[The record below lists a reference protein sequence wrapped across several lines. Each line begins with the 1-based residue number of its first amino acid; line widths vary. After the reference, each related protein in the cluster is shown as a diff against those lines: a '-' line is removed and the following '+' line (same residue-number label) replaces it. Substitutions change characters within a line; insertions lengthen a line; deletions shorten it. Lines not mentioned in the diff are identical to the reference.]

1 MARPLAADPAGSAGG
16 CPLRGAGKFPA
27 KRTERGDIAT
37 SNPMS
42 IPDDRPLAQCEGPA
56 QLIDPLRQ
64 IARGS
69 AWLVGARWS
78 LRAIGLVN
86 TIILARLLRPADF
99 GIVAMAMVMIG
110 FIRIFAETGQ
120 ALAVIRHANP
130 TSEHFDTAW
139 TMSVC
144 AGVIV
149 TLILLATAPL
159 AGWYFHEPRVVP
171 VVRILAL
178 APLIEGFT
186 NIGAV
191 AGFRKELAFDKEFCF
206 FVVRKLSVVVVAV
219 AMALMLRS
227 YWAMV
232 AGAVCGMA
240 LTVAASYWLHPY
252 RPRFC
257 LTKLRELWSF
267 SAWTQLAEIGSYF
280 GYQTDQIVVGGLAG
294 ALPMGNYNVASDFA
308 TAATGE
314 LILPVCRAMFPV
326 YARLLHDPARLARS
340 YLDILAFTAIIG
352 LSTGVGVAVVAP
364 DMVAVVLGPKWTAA
378 APLIPWLAVGGS
390 ALSLVWAASQMVSV
404 TGHAR
409 LNAISNW
416 MLLALLVPATV
427 GAGLGWGV
435 VGIAAARS
443 VASVLF
449 LPIMFYALMRVI
461 PVTARQ
467 IAACLWR
474 PTLAS
479 LAMAAAVLLSGTGAI
494 TPVALRLACNVGLG
508 AAVFTAALLALW
520 VLAGRPEGAERMAVA
535 QLVRMAGR
543 LGSARLRGATAT
555 RSEPPAGLAPAPRRF
570 SSSAPEGSPL
580 PAEAG
585 LSDDPPLSHLP

>member
-1 MARPLAADPAGSAGG
+1 
-16 CPLRGAGKFPA
+16 
-27 KRTERGDIAT
+27 
-37 SNPMS
+37 MS
-42 IPDDRPLAQCEGPA
+42 IPDDRPIAQREGSA

-78 LRAIGLVN
+78 LRAIGLIN

-99 GIVAMAMVMIG
+99 GVLAMAMVMIG

-120 ALAVIRHANP
+120 ALAVIRHANA

-149 TLILLATAPL
+149 ALVLLATAPL
-159 AGWYFHEPRVVP
+159 AGWYFHEPRAIP

-178 APLIEGFT
+178 VPLIEGFT

-191 AGFRKELAFDKEFCF
+191 AGFRKDLAFDKEFYF
-206 FVVRKLSVVVVAV
+206 MVVRKLSVVVVSV
-219 AMALMLRS
+219 AAALIIRN

-232 AGAVCGMA
+232 AGAVCGVA

-252 RPRFC
+252 RPRFR

-280 GYQTDQIVVGGLAG
+280 GNQTDQIVVGGLAG
-294 ALPMGNYNVASDFA
+294 ALPMGNYNVADDLA
-308 TAATGE
+308 IAATGE

-340 YLDILAFTAIIG
+340 YLDVLSLTAIVS
-352 LSTGVGVAVVAP
+352 LSTGIGVALVAP

-390 ALSLVWAASQMVSV
+390 TLSLAWGAIQMVSV

-416 MLLALLVPATV
+416 VLLALLVPATV

-435 VGIAAARS
+435 LGIAAARS
-443 VASVLF
+443 VVSVLF
-449 LPIMFYALMRVI
+449 LPIMFYALMQTV
-461 PVTARQ
+461 PVTVRQ
-467 IAACLWR
+467 ITACLWR
-474 PTLAS
+474 PALAA

-494 TPVALRLACNVGLG
+494 APVALRLACNVGLG

-520 VLAGRPEGAERMAVA
+520 VLAGRPEGAEHMAIA
-535 QLVRMAGR
+535 QLARMVRR
-543 LGSARLRGATAT
+543 LGSARRRGATAT
-555 RSEPPAGLAPAPRRF
+555 RGAPPAGLTPAPHRF
-570 SSSAPEGSPL
+570 SSSAPESSPV

-585 LSDDPPLSHLP
+585 LSDDPSLSRLP